1 MSENVG
7 RWILLRWV
15 LMPSQDKLSKCLC
28 EKNSWRHSAL
38 NDFAFIQNQQEI
50 RNRLGNDQ
58 KRLMIDGFKSY
69 QFKTNQLN
77 FYNSPKAFYA
87 DGSLRHPRRSSL
99 EANNLSASSP

>member
-1 MSENVG
+1 
-7 RWILLRWV
+7 
-15 LMPSQDKLSKCLC
+15 
-28 EKNSWRHSAL
+28 L

-87 DGSLRHPRRSSL
+87 DGSLRHPRRSTL